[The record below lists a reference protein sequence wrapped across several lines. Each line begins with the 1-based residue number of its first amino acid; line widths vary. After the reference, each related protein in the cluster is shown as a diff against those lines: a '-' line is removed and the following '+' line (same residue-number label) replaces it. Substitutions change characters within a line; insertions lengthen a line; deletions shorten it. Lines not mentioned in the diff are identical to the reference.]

1 MFGSHFYHATLRKS
15 VAIFGTLFNNI
26 DVIRLD
32 GTGGVLNQIKV
43 PLAYGPKQKFLSRID
58 SKTGGDARMAIKLPR
73 MSFEINSLEVDTT
86 QKMAKLTKIE
96 APATVANKR
105 NTIDVYT
112 SYNIGMQLN
121 IMAKNQDDGLQ
132 IIEQIMPYFQP
143 EYTVTIKPIDSADWS
158 GYKQDVPIVLNS
170 VAIADEY
177 EGDFVSRRVLTYTLD
192 FTMKMKF
199 YGPTG
204 TTGVIKEVNIDFFD
218 KANTANFYE
227 GLNYEVTPRTA
238 KAGDTQVGS
247 SATPGSGQYKITT
260 SMDYLKVPDN
270 FVVTVSAP
278 SGTFVVQEDFTASTS
293 GTTGEISNIVLDYN
307 NLNVVSGATLTMSVP
322 TGYLAI
328 GETLTGNT
336 SGATAIVS
344 AYSVS

>member
-1 MFGSHFYHATLRKS
+1 MFGKHFYHATLRKS

-26 DVIRLD
+26 NVIRLN

-58 SKTGGDARMAIKLPR
+58 SKTGSDSRMAIKLPR
-73 MSFEINSLEVDTT
+73 MSFEITSLDVDTT

-96 APATVANKR
+96 APSSVANKR
-105 NTIDVYT
+105 NTIDVFT
-112 SYNIGMQLN
+112 SYNVGMQLN

-143 EYTVTIKPIDSADWS
+143 EYTVTIKPIDSSDWA
-158 GYKQDVPIVLNS
+158 GYKQDVPIVLQS

-177 EGDFVSRRVLTYTLD
+177 EGDYASRRVLTYTLE
-192 FTMKMKF
+192 FVMKMKF

-204 TTGVIKEVNIDFFD
+204 STGVIKEVNVDFFD
-218 KANTANFYE
+218 KENTANFYE
-227 GLNYEVTPRTA
+227 GLNVEVTPRTA
-238 KAGDTQVGS
+238 KSSDTQVGS
-247 SATPGSGQYKITT
+247 SATPSSGQYKITT
-260 SMDYLKVPDN
+260 STDYLKVPDN
-270 FVVTVSAP
+270 FIVTVAAP
-278 SGTFVVQEDFTASTS
+278 NGTFTQQEDFTASQS

-307 NLNVVSGATLTMSVP
+307 NLNVITGATLTMAVP

-336 SGATAIVS
+336 SGATAIVA
-344 AYSVS
+344 AYSTS